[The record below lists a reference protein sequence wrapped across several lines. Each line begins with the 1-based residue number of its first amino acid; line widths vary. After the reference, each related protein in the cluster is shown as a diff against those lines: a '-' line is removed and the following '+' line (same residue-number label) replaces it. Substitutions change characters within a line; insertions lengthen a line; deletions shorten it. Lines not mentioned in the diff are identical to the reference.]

1 MDWGTIGIILLLVL
15 LNGLFVAAEFTLL
28 GAPRAALERR
38 ATQGGLG
45 SGTAALVVRI
55 LKNPKLQD
63 RYIATA
69 QLGITFASL
78 GLGMFGEH
86 AVAIWIYDYLKQFG
100 TESWFVSH
108 SIASILAVSCLTYL
122 HIVLGEMV
130 PKSLALMYAERLSL
144 IITLP
149 MQWIKFAMY
158 PLVIGLNATGN
169 FLLKCLGI
177 KRSLDNG
184 FYHTPEEIRYIVD
197 ESRSH
202 GALNDEPGRLMQDL
216 FDFNALTAHEV
227 MTPRVRLE
235 GLRLGASTEE
245 ISEIVRKT
253 RRTRYPVYRGD
264 IDHIIGMIHA
274 RDVFLLLNRNKPL
287 DEFVVHAV
295 PFVPMTMKLDD
306 VAETMRCV
314 NSRMAVVMDEHGG
327 TSGLITIQ
335 DIFSEVVGETNGNSL
350 RKDEVV
356 MLPDGT
362 CQAEGTMRLDEVGK
376 LFETELEYESVDTVS
391 GLILSLL
398 ERPPRVGDAV
408 HYSGFEFKVL
418 DIKNR
423 GVELC
428 LISRENSE
436 DVEDGSDDEVTT

>member
-1 MDWGTIGIILLLVL
+1 MDWETIGIIIVLIL

-38 ATQGGLG
+38 SLQGGFG

-55 LKNPKLQD
+55 LKNPRLQD

-86 AVAIWIYDYLKQFG
+86 AVAVWIYDFLEQFG
-100 TESWFVSH
+100 AENWFVSH
-108 SIASILAVSCLTYL
+108 GIASILAVSFLTYL

-130 PKSLALMYAERLSL
+130 PKSLALMYAARLSL
-144 IITLP
+144 IITIP

-158 PLVIGLNATGN
+158 PLVVGLNATGN
-169 FLLKCLGI
+169 FLLKGLGI
-177 KRSLDNG
+177 QRSLDSG

-197 ESRSH
+197 ESRCH
-202 GALNDEPGRLMQDL
+202 GALNEEPGRLMQDL

-227 MTPRVRLE
+227 MTPRVRIE
-235 GLRLGASTEE
+235 GLRLGATTDE
-245 ISEIVRKT
+245 IRTIVRKT

-264 IDHIIGMIHA
+264 LDHIIGMIHA
-274 RDVFLLLNRNKPL
+274 RDVFLLMNRNKSL
-287 DEFVVHAV
+287 DEFVVHTV

-306 VAETMRCV
+306 VAETMRGA

-335 DIFSEVVGETNGNSL
+335 DIFSEVIGETNGNSL
-350 RKDEVV
+350 RKEEVV
-356 MLPDGT
+356 MLPDGS
-362 CQAEGTMRLDEVGK
+362 CQAEGTMRLDEVGE
-376 LFETELEYESVDTVS
+376 LFGRELEYESVDTVS

-398 ERPPRVGDAV
+398 ERPPRIGDKV
-408 HYSGFEFKVL
+408 CYSGFSFQVL
-418 DIKNR
+418 DVENR

-428 LISRENSE
+428 RISYDDTSE
-436 DVEDGSDDEVTT
+436 DSSAGGEVTA